1 MKKDTQAEVRASW
14 EKSIK
19 AKLEGRR
26 IVEVRYLTNEEAVDM
41 SWSRA
46 SLVIFLD
53 DGSNIVPM
61 SDDEGND
68 AGAVS
73 TSWKDLPTIPVMP
86 LEEGSQCKTKK

>member
-1 MKKDTQAEVRASW
+1 MKKHTQAETRASW

-19 AKLEGRR
+19 AKLEGRK
-26 IVEVRYLTNEEAVDM
+26 IVEVRYLTDEEAASM
-41 SWSRA
+41 GWSRS
-46 SLVIFLD
+46 SLAIFLD

-68 AGAVS
+68 AGALS

-86 LEEGSQCKTKK
+86 LEEGSQCKTKE